1 MKLFAIY
8 IGGKTDTSIIELH
21 DMRFI
26 IAEKIEETYPE
37 LIKQWWG
44 SLKHLH
50 LDCWGALTSADG
62 HNIYLKTEPPTESKK
77 LFFVNMGGYDSKK
90 FTELHENL
98 FIVAEDKSE
107 AKTKAL
113 TKIKQETD
121 WELPHRDYLYD
132 VEHCFCINS
141 ITDNHGYFIH
151 LEQTDNPVPF
161 EFTCKY
167 LPIESESKS

>member
-8 IGGKTDTSIIELH
+8 IGGKTATSIIELH

-26 IAEKIEETYPE
+26 IAEHIEDTYPE

-44 SLKHLH
+44 TSKSLH

-62 HNIYLKTEPPTESKK
+62 HNIYLTTESSTESKK

-98 FIVAEDKSE
+98 FIVA
-107 AKTKAL
+107 
-113 TKIKQETD
+113 
-121 WELPHRDYLYD
+121 
-132 VEHCFCINS
+132 
-141 ITDNHGYFIH
+141 
-151 LEQTDNPVPF
+151 
-161 EFTCKY
+161 
-167 LPIESESKS
+167 